1 MKLPLQITFRDM
13 PSSESVAREVREKAE
28 KLDEVYGGIMG
39 CRVAIE
45 PESRRRHQ
53 GNVYRVRIDM
63 TVPGEELVVGGE
75 SAEEPHQRAY
85 EDVYVAVHE
94 AFDGARRLLQEYVKK
109 QRGEVKTRV
118 GPPHGRVARIFP
130 DSGYGFLEAEDGYDV
145 YFHKNSV
152 LNNGFSRL
160 AVGTEVRYEE
170 ELGEKGPQASTVAI
184 VGKGGHGHRAA

>member
-13 PSSESVAREVREKAE
+13 PPSESVAREVREKAE
-28 KLDEVYGGIMG
+28 KLDEVYEGILS

-45 PESRRRHQ
+45 SESRRRHQ

-63 TVPGEELVVGGE
+63 TVPGEEVVFGRE
-75 SAEEPHQRAY
+75 ASEHHPH
-85 EDVYVAVHE
+85 EDVYVAVRD
-94 AFDGARRLLQEYVKK
+94 AFDGARRLLQEYGAR
-109 QRGEVKTRV
+109 QRGDVKTHV

-130 DSGYGFLEAEDGYDV
+130 ESGYGFLEAADGYDV

-152 LNNGFSRL
+152 LNNGFTRL

>member
-13 PSSESVAREVREKAE
+13 PSSESVAREVREKAD
-28 KLDEVYGGIMG
+28 KLDEVYDGILG
-39 CRVAIE
+39 CHVAIASH
-45 PESRRRHQ
+45 SRRHHQ
-53 GNVYRVRIDM
+53 GNVYRVRIEM
-63 TVPGEELVVGGE
+63 TVPGGEVVFGRE
-75 SAEEPHQRAY
+75 ASEDHTH
-85 EDVYVAVHE
+85 EDVYVAVRD
-94 AFDGARRLLQEYVKK
+94 AFDGARRLLQEYAAK

-118 GPPHGRVARIFP
+118 GPPHGKVARIFP
-130 DSGYGFLEAEDGYDV
+130 ESGYGFLEAEDGYDV